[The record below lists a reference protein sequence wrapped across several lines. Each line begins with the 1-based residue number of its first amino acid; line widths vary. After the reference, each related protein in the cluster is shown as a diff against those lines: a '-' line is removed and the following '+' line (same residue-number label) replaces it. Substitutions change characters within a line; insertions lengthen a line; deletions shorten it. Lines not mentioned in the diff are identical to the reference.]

1 MDRSLYD
8 HGGAFYYSNLNML
21 ILKNKTA
28 AETWAK
34 NSRFLGEAFPVSS
47 PEDAKDKWKFRKQT
61 YDNGGHIVYAFAVGP
76 QQNILGCSDD
86 GEPSGTAGRPVL
98 AVLKGS
104 NITNIMITV
113 ARWFGGT
120 KLGTGG
126 LVHAYTEAA
135 QAALQNV
142 ETVEL
147 VPVTALSFDVTYPLY
162 EQVKR
167 KFAEYGFAVTEE
179 IFGALIQIRGEIRT
193 SAVEDLKKALIEL
206 SDGRIKIV

>member
-1 MDRSLYD
+1 
-8 HGGAFYYSNLNML
+8 ML
-21 ILKNKTA
+21 ILKNSTQ

-47 PEDAKDKWKFRKQT
+47 AEEAKSLWQYRKQT
-61 YDNGGHIVYAFAVGP
+61 YDNGGHIVYAFAVGL

-86 GEPSGTAGRPVL
+86 GEPAGTAGRPVL

-135 QAALQNV
+135 QAALLEV

-147 VPVTALSFDVTYPLY
+147 VPMSRLKFKVSYAMYEIIRNKLAAYGFVILSED
-162 EQVKR
+162 
-167 KFAEYGFAVTEE
+167 FAEE
-179 IFGALIQIRGEIRT
+179 IAIEGEICT
-193 SAVEDLKKALIEL
+193 DAAEDLQNEL
-206 SDGRIKIV
+206 KNISNGRICVQKV

>member
-1 MDRSLYD
+1 
-8 HGGAFYYSNLNML
+8 ML
-21 ILKNKTA
+21 ILKNSTK

-47 PEDAKDKWKFRKQT
+47 AEEAKELWQYRKQT

-86 GEPSGTAGRPVL
+86 GEPAGTAGRPVL

-104 NITNIMITV
+104 GITNFMITV

-135 QAALQNV
+135 QAALIDV

-147 VPVTALSFDVTYPLY
+147 IPMTQLKFNVSYPLY
-162 EQVKR
+162 EIVKR
-167 KFAEYGFAVTEE
+167 KLAEHGFAILNETFTSE
-179 IFGALIQIRGEIRT
+179 INIEGELA
-193 SAVEDLKKALIEL
+193 SAAAENLKKDLVNL
-206 SDGRIKIV
+206 SNGKIIFS

>member
-1 MDRSLYD
+1 
-8 HGGAFYYSNLNML
+8 ML
-21 ILKNKTA
+21 ILKNSTK

-47 PEDAKDKWKFRKQT
+47 AEEAKELWQFRKQT

-76 QQNILGCSDD
+76 QQNVLGCSDD
-86 GEPSGTAGRPVL
+86 GEPAGTAGRPVL

-104 NITNIMITV
+104 GITNFMITV

-135 QAALQNV
+135 QAALADV
-142 ETVEL
+142 ETIEL
-147 VPVTALSFDVTYPLY
+147 IPMTKLSFSVPYPLY
-162 EQVKR
+162 EIIKR
-167 KFAEYGFAVTEE
+167 KVAEYGFNILEE
-179 IFGALIQIRGEIRT
+179 NFTSEITITGELPTAAAEELKTALVNISSG
-193 SAVEDLKKALIEL
+193 
-206 SDGRIKIV
+206 KINWLCYKR

>member
-1 MDRSLYD
+1 
-8 HGGAFYYSNLNML
+8 ML
-21 ILKNKTA
+21 ILKNSTQ

-34 NSRFLGEAFPVSS
+34 NSRFLGEAFPVESA
-47 PEDAKDKWKFRKQT
+47 EDAKAKWQYRKQN

-104 NITNIMITV
+104 GITNFMITV

-135 QAALQNV
+135 QAALEGV

-147 VPVTALSFDVTYPLY
+147 VEMSRLAFVVTYPLY
-162 EQVKR
+162 ESVKR
-167 KFAEYGFAVTEE
+167 KLAEAGFSVISEEFGSSINIIGELPAVNAEALKKTLVELSNGKISFAESTV
-179 IFGALIQIRGEIRT
+179 
-193 SAVEDLKKALIEL
+193 
-206 SDGRIKIV
+206 

>member
-1 MDRSLYD
+1 
-8 HGGAFYYSNLNML
+8 ML
-21 ILKNKTA
+21 ILKNSTK

-47 PEDAKDKWKFRKQT
+47 AEEAKELWQYRKQT

-86 GEPSGTAGRPVL
+86 GEPAGTAGRPVL

-104 NITNIMITV
+104 GITNFMITV

-135 QAALQNV
+135 QAALIDV

-147 VPVTALSFDVTYPLY
+147 IPMTQLKFNVSYPLY
-162 EQVKR
+162 EIVKR
-167 KFAEYGFAVTEE
+167 KFTEHGFTILNETFTSEITIEGELASSAAEN
-179 IFGALIQIRGEIRT
+179 
-193 SAVEDLKKALIEL
+193 LKKDLVNI
-206 SDGRIKIV
+206 SNGKIIFS

>member
-1 MDRSLYD
+1 
-8 HGGAFYYSNLNML
+8 ML
-21 ILKNKTA
+21 ILKNSTQ

-34 NSRFLGEAFPVSS
+34 NSRFLGEAFPVESA
-47 PEDAKDKWKFRKQT
+47 EDAKAKWQYRKQN

-104 NITNIMITV
+104 GITNFMITV

-135 QAALQNV
+135 QAALEEV

-147 VPVTALSFDVTYPLY
+147 VEMSRVGFIVSYPLY
-162 EQVKR
+162 ESVKR
-167 KFAEYGFAVTEE
+167 KLAEFGFAVLSEE
-179 IFGALIQIRGEIRT
+179 FGSSISIIGELP
-193 SAVEDLKKALIEL
+193 AVNAEALKKTLVEL
-206 SDGRIKIV
+206 SNGRISFVETAV

>member
-1 MDRSLYD
+1 
-8 HGGAFYYSNLNML
+8 ML
-21 ILKNKTA
+21 ILKNSTK

-47 PEDAKDKWKFRKQT
+47 AEEAKELWQWRKQN

-86 GEPSGTAGRPVL
+86 GEPAGTAGRPVL

-104 NITNIMITV
+104 GITNFMITV

-135 QAALQNV
+135 QAALADV

-147 VPVTALSFDVTYPLY
+147 IPMTQLKFNVPYPLY
-162 EQVKR
+162 EIVKR
-167 KFAEYGFAVTEE
+167 KLAEYGFAIQNETFASDITVEGE
-179 IFGALIQIRGEIRT
+179 LPEHLADNLQKDLIN
-193 SAVEDLKKALIEL
+193 L
-206 SDGRIKIV
+206 SNGRIYFSIAKS

>member
-1 MDRSLYD
+1 
-8 HGGAFYYSNLNML
+8 ML
-21 ILKNKTA
+21 ILKNSTK

-47 PEDAKDKWKFRKQT
+47 AEEAKELWQFRKQT

-76 QQNILGCSDD
+76 QQNVLGCSDD
-86 GEPSGTAGRPVL
+86 GEPAGTAGRPVL

-104 NITNIMITV
+104 GITNFMITV

-135 QAALQNV
+135 QAALTDV

-147 VPVTALSFDVTYPLY
+147 IPMTKLSFSVPYPLY
-162 EQVKR
+162 EIIKHKV
-167 KFAEYGFAVTEE
+167 AEYGFNILEENFTSEITITGELPTAATEE
-179 IFGALIQIRGEIRT
+179 LKTALVNISSGKINFM
-193 SAVEDLKKALIEL
+193 ALY
-206 SDGRIKIV
+206 

>member
-1 MDRSLYD
+1 
-8 HGGAFYYSNLNML
+8 ML
-21 ILKNKTA
+21 ILKNSTK

-47 PEDAKDKWKFRKQT
+47 AEEAKELWQYRKQT

-86 GEPSGTAGRPVL
+86 GEPAGTAGRPVL

-104 NITNIMITV
+104 GITNFMITV

-135 QAALQNV
+135 QAALIDV

-147 VPVTALSFDVTYPLY
+147 IPMTQLKFNVSYPLY
-162 EQVKR
+162 EIVKR
-167 KFAEYGFAVTEE
+167 KLAEHGFTILNETFTSE
-179 IFGALIQIRGEIRT
+179 ITIEGELAS
-193 SAVEDLKKALIEL
+193 SAAENLKKDLVNI
-206 SDGRIKIV
+206 SNGKIIFS